1 MIGKILSLR
10 GEYEQLPAVDS
21 FYRVVRETKCTLIA
35 VSVGSGREA
44 RFDKTSLRVYDRG
57 MSRDYRPCARL
68 ANEEEMAALAA
79 WYVEQAAKEKTEV
92 ALDLAFREAFQ
103 TRLAAMTGSEL
114 RSFRRL
120 VEGMR

>member
-10 GEYEQLPAVDS
+10 GVHEWQPVPAS
-21 FYRVVRETKCTLIA
+21 LYCVVRETRLTLVA
-35 VSVGSGREA
+35 VPVIGGAEV
-44 RFDKTSLRVYDRG
+44 RFDKDDLRVYAQGAKRHH
-57 MSRDYRPCARL
+57 RPCARL
-68 ANEEEMAALAA
+68 ANEEEMTALAA
-79 WYVEQAAKEKTEV
+79 WYVEQAAKEQAEV

-114 RSFRRL
+114 RRFRRL